1 MSAPSGFSPDVL
13 AEIRARLPL
22 ESIIGRRVTLKRSG
36 DGRSWRGKCPF
47 HGGRSPSFSICGR
60 GFRCFSCGEHDDH
73 SSYTMW
79 SERVGFAA
87 TGQLLEAGQQQD
99 DAEEIAQ
106 QARERAEW
114 LAQYLDTRRRM
125 RPSARPRSSTRAASG
140 PPRAR
145 SPTARWPSG
154 I

>member
-1 MSAPSGFSPDVL
+1 MSAPSGFSPDLL

-47 HGGRSPSFSICGR
+47 HGGRSPSFSIRGQ

-87 TGQLLEAGQQQD
+87 AVQLLAAEAGVDLPKQPGQQQD

-106 QARERAEW
+106 QARERAER
-114 LAQYLDTRRRM
+114 LAAQPGKSEGRDVEQEGL
-125 RPSARPRSSTRAASG
+125 G
-140 PPRAR
+140 
-145 SPTARWPSG
+145 
-154 I
+154 